1 MLRHDSDAG
10 DLPTPREA
18 IVELVAVR
26 SWARQHRQLL
36 QLTERSRRFD
46 ADADPVLHLFTD
58 RADLSVDLV
67 ARLGSLLKLHLLRD
81 VAVGD
86 QHTWFCVPLSA

>member
-1 MLRHDSDAG
+1 MSQMKVRRLW
-10 DLPTPREA
+10 PRNYSA
-18 IVELVAVR
+18 PWKPVR
-26 SWARQHRQLL
+26 YLKHRQLL

-86 QHTWFCVPLSA
+86 QHTWFCVPL